1 MKILI
6 FAAAVLAVAAP
17 SMASDVGVSINVGQP
32 GFYGRI
38 DIGSF
43 PQPAVVYAEPV
54 IIQQAPRHVGRPI
67 YLRVPPGHMKKWSK
81 HCGQYNAC
89 GQQVY
94 FVQDGWYNNVYAP
107 RYRSQYE
114 GHHDHY
120 EDGNRGDDDHHDEH
134 GDNGKH
140 KGHGKGHGKGHNKD

>member
-6 FAAAVLAVAAP
+6 FAATMLAVAAP
-17 SMASDVGVSINVGQP
+17 SIASDVGMSINVGQP

-38 DIGSF
+38 DIGNF
-43 PQPAVVYAEPV
+43 PQPVVIYEEPI
-54 IIQQAPRHVGRPI
+54 IIQQAPRYAGRPI

-81 HCGQYNAC
+81 HCREYNAC

-107 RYRSQYE
+107 RFRSEQGDHRDRHE
-114 GHHDHY
+114 G
-120 EDGNRGDDDHHDEH
+120 GNRRDDDHRSER

-140 KGHGKGHGKGHNKD
+140 KGHGKGHNKD